1 MTDQLEQQLRDTF
14 NREADRLPENATAH
28 LRRADYRPRTTRI
41 EPRIALSALGGTA
54 LATGA
59 TVAVVG
65 LGASAP
71 SAFAGWTATPSRPP
85 AGGLSLA
92 MGTCGKQLPQT
103 SQIRIAPPGSR
114 PTQGPPPGAP
124 NELGGK
130 WSTAL
135 TDTRGPYTFA
145 IYTNDRGANVTC
157 FTGPHFSMT
166 QGGVSIHAATTPAPD
181 QIALSGPG
189 PTARGG
195 APYTLA
201 EGRVGSDVRAVTLVL
216 ADGSKVTASIGGGW
230 FLAWWPG
237 ATQLSAA
244 EVQTSTGTTTQPL
257 HFPDQRPGYER
268 PASSAQA
275 TNAP

>member
-1 MTDQLEQQLRDTF
+1 MTDQLEQQLRDMF
-14 NREADRLPENATAH
+14 AHEADRLPDNASTR
-28 LRRADYRPRTTRI
+28 LQSADYRPRTTRI
-41 EPRIALSALGGTA
+41 QPRVALSAVGGTA
-54 LATGA
+54 IAAGA
-59 TVAVVG
+59 TAAIVG

-71 SAFAGWTATPSRPP
+71 SAYAGWTSTPSRPP
-85 AGGLSLA
+85 AGAVSLA

-103 SQIRIAPPGSR
+103 SRVRLAPPGSR
-114 PTQGPPPGAP
+114 PMQGPPPGAP
-124 NELGGK
+124 NPLGGK

-157 FTGPHFSMT
+157 FTGPHFAMT

-189 PTARGG
+189 PTARDG

-216 ADGSKVTASIGGGW
+216 ADGSKVTASLGRGW

-237 ATQLSAA
+237 AAQVNAA
-244 EVQTSTGTTTQPL
+244 EVRTSTGTTTQPL
-257 HFPDQRPGYER
+257 HFPQLRPGYER
-268 PASSAQA
+268 PARSAQT
-275 TNAP
+275 TNTP